1 LEEDEMG
8 RGKWLEGKSVIVTG
22 GGRGIGEGIAV
33 KLAAE
38 GANVC
43 IADINVANAE
53 EAVGKIE
60 TAGGSALAAQCDV
73 VNRDNV
79 KQVVDLTV
87 KKFGRLDG
95 IVNNAGIVLVKT
107 VLETTDD
114 DLMNVLKVNTLGVLV
129 CMQEAAKQMIAQ
141 GGGGS
146 IVNLSSIG
154 GKQGYKMFAGYCA
167 SKFGVVGLTQS
178 AAKEWGEHQIRV
190 NAICPGIVH
199 TPMWD
204 LIDRIMFERGDTQRI
219 GQALQSWV
227 DGSRPDS
234 IILGRLSVAED
245 LAGAAAFLV
254 SDDSAYM
261 TGQSLVVDGGMVLV

>member
-1 LEEDEMG
+1 MG
-8 RGKWLEGKSVIVTG
+8 SGKRLAGKSVIVTG
-22 GGRGIGEGIAV
+22 AGRGIGEGIAV

-53 EAVGKIE
+53 EVVGKIE
-60 TAGGSALAAQCDV
+60 AAGGSAVAAECDV
-73 VNRDNV
+73 VNRANV
-79 KQVVDLTV
+79 KQIVNSVV
-87 KKFGRLDG
+87 KKYGRLDG
-95 IVNNAGIVLVKT
+95 MVNNAGIVLVKPL
-107 VLETTDD
+107 LETTDD
-114 DLMNVLKVNTLGVLV
+114 ELMNVLKVNTLGVLV
-129 CMQEAAKQMIAQ
+129 CMQEAAKQMIVQ

-146 IVNLSSIG
+146 IVNLSSVS
-154 GKQGYKMFAGYCA
+154 GKQGFKSFGGYCA
-167 SKFGVVGLTQS
+167 SKFGVTGLTQTG
-178 AAKEWGEHQIRV
+178 AKEWGEHQIRV

-204 LIDRIMFERGDTQRI
+204 LIDRTLFERGDTQRI

-234 IILGRLSVAED
+234 IALGRLSVPAD
-245 LAGAAAFLV
+245 LAGTAAFLV

-261 TGQSLVVDGGMVLV
+261 TGQSLMVDGGMVFC